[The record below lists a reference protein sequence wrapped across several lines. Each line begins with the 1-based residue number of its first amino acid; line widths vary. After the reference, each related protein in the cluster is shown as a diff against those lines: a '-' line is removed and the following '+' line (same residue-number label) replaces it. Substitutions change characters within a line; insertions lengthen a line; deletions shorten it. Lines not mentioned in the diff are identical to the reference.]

1 MMSSHCLMYLPSDFG
16 FLFLLKEDLPM
27 LSFVSPWIVLY
38 IWIFRRCMN
47 LFVISTSWR
56 EVTCWRRLGAL
67 ESDCLCS
74 VPALTCDLYSHHV
87 SYMKLPHLWNRA
99 VAHSSPES
107 DSIFMRWHHTISH
120 MWEVTLYHTMHVDS
134 AQWNGS
140 PFISL
145 ILLSALR
152 PSSRTQRLCR

>member
-87 SYMKLPHLWNRA
+87 SYMKQ
-99 VAHSSPES
+99 SSSSQLSREWQH
-107 DSIFMRWHHTISH
+107 FY
-120 MWEVTLYHTMHVDS
+120 EVTPYYITHVRGDTLPYYARGQCTMKWISIHIIDS
-134 AQWNGS
+134 
-140 PFISL
+140 FKCLETIF
-145 ILLSALR
+145 
-152 PSSRTQRLCR
+152 